1 MMRQFFA
8 NVAVVIIL
16 ISVVSV
22 IIAVS
27 ACIDFTNQQG
37 EPKEPPIKINASQ
50 AIEIIKQDP
59 VAMEYM
65 SENFKRPDLRGNKT
79 TLVQGFE
86 TNNSALQED
95 ETYWKVEMMERN
107 CACSGIKSLYVVES
121 YVSPYTGEIANLTT
135 GMVSESNY
143 EKETCAS
150 TKCH

>member
-1 MMRQFFA
+1 MTHQVFA
-8 NVAVVIIL
+8 NVTGVIIL
-16 ISVVSV
+16 ISV

-27 ACIDFTNQQG
+27 ACIDITDLQDG
-37 EPKEPPIKINASQ
+37 SEDSRIKINASQ
-50 AIEIIKQDP
+50 AIEIVKQDP
-59 VAMEYM
+59 VAVEYM
-65 SENFKRPDLRGNKT
+65 SENFSRPEWRGNKT
-79 TLVQGFE
+79 ALVQGFE

-135 GMVSESNY
+135 GEVLESNY

-150 TKCH
+150 TACH

>member
-1 MMRQFFA
+1 MTHQVFA
-8 NVAVVIIL
+8 NVAGVIIL
-16 ISVVSV
+16 ISV

-27 ACIDFTNQQG
+27 ACIDITDQQG
-37 EPKEPPIKINASQ
+37 EPEESPIKINASQ
-50 AIEIIKQDP
+50 AIEIVKQDP
-59 VAMEYM
+59 VAVEYM
-65 SENFKRPDLRGNKT
+65 SENFKRPEWRGNKT
-79 TLVQGFE
+79 VLVQGFE

-143 EKETCAS
+143 ETETCTS
-150 TKCH
+150 TACH